1 MIGACPE
8 PGPAFFFENEKITSG
23 QGGGNLLCNSGSMS
37 DGFTVVD
44 LVKDPFSDR
53 IVDTIHYY
61 FGADGIVD
69 TIHYYFGADGFVDTI
84 HYDSESETTGS
95 TRSLLWRVA
104 GPRRRG
110 LRSGR

>member
-61 FGADGIVD
+61 FGADG
-69 TIHYYFGADGFVDTI
+69 FVDTI